1 MHKINVHLYKT
12 KAKFC
17 DRAESKYERRVKSTN
32 LAIFY
37 IKIQYREGCV
47 MNNKTVRK
55 TNRIGK
61 NRAAGLKIGKF
72 IGKGKAIK
80 AIAKAAGKGK
90 PKGGIK
96 TLVTQTGINFGVS
109 GVVGGTLDFVLPPG
123 FNTTR
128 QHIAI
133 RVPAGKR
140 LILTTARFCLDSPGN
155 RLLVTP
161 LVGGGHPFQSNSNC
175 AEERPNFILFSNASV
190 TSVTVTVFFQINN
203 VGSIDSTVFQS
214 DGWFVNFRII

>member
-1 MHKINVHLYKT
+1 
-12 KAKFC
+12 
-17 DRAESKYERRVKSTN
+17 
-32 LAIFY
+32 
-37 IKIQYREGCV
+37 

-55 TNRIGK
+55 TNRNGK
-61 NRAAGLKIGKF
+61 NRAAGSKIGKF
-72 IGKGKAIK
+72 IGKGRV
-80 AIAKAAGKGK
+80 IAKGAGKGK
-90 PKGGIK
+90 RIGGVK
-96 TLVTQTGINFGVS
+96 PLVAQTRINFGVS
-109 GVVGGTLDFVLPPG
+109 GVVGGTQDFVLPAG

-175 AEERPNFILFSNASV
+175 AEERPNFILFSNAGIN
-190 TSVTVTVFFQINN
+190 SVTVTVFFQINN
-203 VGSIDSTVFQS
+203 VGSGNSTVFQS
-214 DGWFVNFRII
+214 DGWFVNFRIG